1 MKHLFP
7 IFALAA
13 FLLASVPASAQISI
27 DEVNA
32 EQQSVTFQDKL
43 KSTSVDVDYF
53 NLARYKAERAA
64 IRKERNYLEFGGGL
78 QGALTTYND
87 PWIATSGGDNSIALV
102 ATFNLKHI
110 FTKDLFTIETK
121 FNAKLGYN
129 RMKVTVDDKEE
140 GIWFKNQDEFEIST
154 APSFKMTKNWS
165 YGVIAKFRSQFVN
178 GYKSRTEQ
186 EEADLKSKFMTPA
199 YLDISLGITYKS
211 PEKKFPI
218 TVNMSPL
225 ALNATFAESDWI
237 RMRQVD
243 GDGKEIK
250 PAYPYGIEDPDKTSK
265 YEGGS
270 SVQIDF
276 DRTFGKTG
284 YLRYRTMLYGFY
296 GWISDIGQKN
306 KISDYSKYLEAFEKW
321 NAGDKNIKDKPRLP
335 IHPIVRWTNTIDIK
349 ATKFLSTTLSFEL
362 YYNRAQNVDVQTK
375 TLLSVGLTYTFKNK

>member
-78 QGALTTYND
+78 QGALTSYND

-165 YGVIAKFRSQFVN
+165 YGVIAKLRSQFVN

-225 ALNATFAESDWI
+225 ALNATFAENDWI
-237 RMRQVD
+237 RKRQVD
-243 GDGKEIK
+243 KDGNEIK
-250 PAYPYGIEDPDKTSK
+250 PAYPYGIEDPDRTSK

-296 GWISDIGQKN
+296 GWISDIGQRN